1 MRDANYYLREANDLL
16 SMSLSSSNPVVVSQ
30 LREVARDY
38 LAKAAKLKAAKLKV
52 DGDLPALP
60 RSPRLQARPRPARF
74 WS

>member
-38 LAKAAKLKAAKLKV
+38 LAKAAKLKV

-74 WS
+74 WT

>member
-16 SMSLSSSNPVVVSQ
+16 SMSLSSSNPVVVAQ
-30 LREVARDY
+30 LREIARDY
-38 LAKAAKLKAAKLKV
+38 LAKAAKLKV
-52 DGDLPALP
+52 DGGLPAPALP